1 MNKSEKNFFF
11 AVFLFI
17 VSIILFINAWEYGI
31 MTLLAAFS
39 HLKDSDDFK
48 KIIEKHKENRK
59 TNLLEIEEN
68 DKNKNIKLEDDK
80 IKLKEELN
88 SLVYKRSGLSILL
101 KTLSVL
107 GILGYTTFLGYTDYI
122 SNT

>member
-48 KIIEKHKENRK
+48 KIIETHIENRK
-59 TNLLEIEEN
+59 TNILEIEEN

-122 SNT
+122 SKT